1 MYSLWMVL
9 MERNLII
16 RKIEKEISNIL
27 YFELNDIQI
36 SKTNKNTNIYFGFD
50 LINFQKQID
59 KKFGI

>member
-1 MYSLWMVL
+1 MLL
-9 MERNLII
+9 TERNLII

-36 SKTNKNTNIYFGFD
+36 SKTNKNPNIYFVFQ

-59 KKFGI
+59 KKYWI

>member
-1 MYSLWMVL
+1 MVL
-9 MERNLII
+9 TERNLII

-50 LINFQKQID
+50 LIDFQKQID
-59 KKFGI
+59 KKYEI